1 MAEQPEPVDISWVT
15 TTADAPG
22 ARERRRRAQ
31 QVYAAVV
38 VFVTLVAV
46 GVGNVL
52 YTNHVDH
59 RRAESA
65 RAAAAAQHRQAEATK
80 AAVCALV
87 LANVQVY
94 DETPAS
100 TAAGKNAEAA
110 WDALKT
116 QFGC

>member
-1 MAEQPEPVDISWVT
+1 MRSKVI
-15 TTADAPG
+15 
-22 ARERRRRAQ
+22 
-31 QVYAAVV
+31 YAAVV

-52 YTNHVDH
+52 YTNHVDQ
-59 RRAESA
+59 RRVESA
-65 RAAAAAQHRQAEATK
+65 RVAAEAQRRQAEQTL

-94 DETPAS
+94 DETPAT

-110 WDALKT
+110 WDTLKT
-116 QFGC
+116 QFSC

>member
-1 MAEQPEPVDISWVT
+1 MTVD
-15 TTADAPG
+15 
-22 ARERRRRAQ
+22 RRKT
-31 QVYAAVV
+31 VYAAVV

-52 YTNHVDH
+52 YTNHVDG

-65 RAAAAAQHRQAEATK
+65 RAGAEAQRRAGEQVK
-80 AAVCALV
+80 AAVCSMI

-94 DETPAS
+94 RETPPPA
-100 TAAGKNAEAA
+100 AAGKNLAES
-110 WDALKT
+110 WELLST